1 MNLITPSGIARII
14 FLDTVLVINII
25 SLNRLIVG
33 GAAMLAL
40 NVKNH
45 SIDKVGVQN
54 SRPFVRT
61 ILRVCLIS

>member
-1 MNLITPSGIARII
+1 MIPSGIARTI
-14 FLDTVLVINII
+14 FLDTVPVISII

-40 NVKNH
+40 NIKNH
-45 SIDKVGVQN
+45 NIDKVGVQN
-54 SRPFVRT
+54 SRPLVKT